1 MIIPQSKKN
10 IIAAILLVFIVSSG
24 IFLRVFHFSD
34 WLHFELDQSRDAKLI
49 EAATEEG
56 ITSLPLLGPRAGG
69 TSLRLGPAFYYIEY
83 IGAKIAGATPQGVA
97 SSILFFG
104 ILAIPM
110 FYFFSRRYFDRW
122 ITLGLLAIFSTSLFL
137 ILYSRFAWNPN
148 PLPFFILATFYALLR
163 SADREE
169 KRPGLWLMAAAAF
182 MSITT
187 QFHFLAFLA
196 IPAIVVLFLAV
207 KRPRIRIRYWIAAFL
222 IGALFYIPVAIND
235 FQNNGANAKELIR
248 VISGKSEKNKKTLLS
263 KTIRNITEE
272 SSGYFLI
279 LSGQVETE
287 AVRLNQTGF
296 LFFDTAC
303 DGACRHDL
311 PLILTAIALF
321 LSGITLMV
329 YGYFKEKNAR
339 RKDFLLLSTLWFCIT
354 FILFTPIAYDIS
366 PRFFL
371 LIAGLPFLFLGFL
384 LEFVKD
390 KIGMKKGTVALFLIV
405 SLFVFSNGQK
415 TLARF
420 QELEKAPA
428 EGFKPEPDRILKE
441 RHRVTLIQ
449 QKKIM
454 EYIYRHYDENH
465 FPVYLNSDPQYRRSF
480 LYFLDERNIPRDD
493 FRNVV
498 NVEKVFEHGNYFL
511 IYPTVSN
518 TETELRNYEKNFI
531 VSKTTK
537 FGTLTVFML
546 DPRPEAIT
554 DIEQIFKKENKP
566 DSLPGINKRFTW
578 EEILSGDD
586 DEEEEL

>member
-1 MIIPQSKKN
+1 MVQNKKKL
-10 IIAAILLVFIVSSG
+10 IFITLLVLIISLG

-34 WLHFELDQSRDAKLI
+34 WLHFELDQSRDVKLI
-49 EAATEEG
+49 EAATREG

-69 TSLRLGPAFYYIEY
+69 TSLRLGPVFYYIEY

-163 SADREE
+163 SVDREE
-169 KRPGLWLMAAAAF
+169 KRPGLWLMVTAALL
-182 MSITT
+182 SITT

-196 IPAIVVLFLAV
+196 IPAIAVLFLAV

-222 IGALFYIPVAIND
+222 IGALFYLPVVIND
-235 FQNNGANAKELIR
+235 FQNKGANAKELVK
-248 VISGKSEKNKKTLLS
+248 VISGKSEKNKKTLLA
-263 KTIRNITEE
+263 KGIENFTQE

-279 LSGQVETE
+279 LSGQGETE
-287 AVRLNQTGF
+287 TVKLKQLGPF
-296 LFFDTAC
+296 YFDVMC
-303 DGACRHDL
+303 DLGCRHNL
-311 PLILTAIALF
+311 PLGFAAMILVLGGAILVIF
-321 LSGITLMV
+321 RL
-329 YGYFKEKNAR
+329 FKEKDVR
-339 RKDFLLLSTLWFCIT
+339 RKDFLLLSALWFFIT
-354 FILFTPIAYDIS
+354 FILFTPIAFDIS

-371 LIAGLPFLFLGFL
+371 LIVGLPFLFLGFI
-384 LEFVKD
+384 LEFVREKV
-390 KIGMKKGTVALFLIV
+390 GMKKGMAILIFVV

-420 QELEKAPA
+420 QELGKAST

-441 RHRVTLIQ
+441 RYRVTLLL
-449 QKKIM
+449 QKRIM
-454 EYIYRHYDENH
+454 EYIYQSYDKNH

-480 LYFLDERNIPRDD
+480 LYFLDEKNIPRDD

-498 NVEKVFEHGNYFL
+498 NVKKVFEHGNYFL

-518 TETELRNYEKNFI
+518 TETELGNYKKNFT
-531 VSKTTK
+531 VSGTMK
-537 FGTLTVFML
+537 FGTLTVFVL

-554 DIEQIFKKENKP
+554 DVEQVFVKVDKP
-566 DSLPGINKRFTW
+566 ASLPGINKRFTW
-578 EEILSGDD
+578 DEILNDNEGE
-586 DEEEEL
+586 DEQ